1 MIFFDDFFDKNR
13 GFFWEFLKILNSTN
27 FTKILEKFT
36 KFWFSKN
43 WKKTPITIF
52 SFSNCNCIDFLNYIC
67 HFEIPTQ
74 YYDCK
79 TLDEFF

>member
-1 MIFFDDFFDKNR
+1 
-13 GFFWEFLKILNSTN
+13 
-27 FTKILEKFT
+27 LEKFT